1 MDKKQ
6 DIKLP
11 PISKDLLEALDKLFP
26 ESSPNLNWSEKE
38 CFWFGGQRNVI
49 RFLHEQFKRQNET
62 ILNKE

>member
-1 MDKKQ
+1 MENKQ

-11 PISKDLLEALDKLFP
+11 PISKDLLEALDRLFP
-26 ESSPNLNWSEKE
+26 ETSPNLNWSDKE

-49 RFLHEQFKRQNET
+49 RFLKEQYKRQNET

>member
-1 MDKKQ
+1 MEKNQ

-26 ESSPNLNWSEKE
+26 EYSPNLNWSEKE
-38 CFWFGGQRNVI
+38 CYWFGGQRNVI
-49 RFLHEQFKRQNET
+49 RFLREQYQRQNET

>member
-1 MDKKQ
+1 MKDNK

-11 PISKDLLEALDKLFP
+11 TISKDLLEALDTLFP
-26 ESSPNLNWSEKE
+26 ETSPNLSWSEKE